1 MYRALALFMANVAC
15 IWQRKHWC
23 SLLKLTCRCHQQAG
37 SPVRSLGMGSE
48 ASQQTAATLAVAA
61 PPPLNVATLA
71 PAAGSLSG
79 TPQSAERRLSLPWQA
94 APKEMTAEGAA
105 GLSGGPGSRLTPV
118 PQGSMPPDTLQAL
131 LEEMEGLPPLEGALA
146 GPACLDW

>member
-1 MYRALALFMANVAC
+1 
-15 IWQRKHWC
+15 
-23 SLLKLTCRCHQQAG
+23 
-37 SPVRSLGMGSE
+37 MGSE

-61 PPPLNVATLA
+61 PPPLNVVALA
-71 PAAGSLSG
+71 PAAVSLSG
-79 TPQSAERRLSLPWQA
+79 TPQSAERRHALPWQA
-94 APKEMTAEGAA
+94 APKDMAAEGTA
-105 GLSGGPGSRLTPV
+105 GQPGGAGPRLTPL

>member
-1 MYRALALFMANVAC
+1 M
-15 IWQRKHWC
+15 
-23 SLLKLTCRCHQQAG
+23 
-37 SPVRSLGMGSE
+37 RSLGMGSE

-61 PPPLNVATLA
+61 PPPLNVAALA

-79 TPQSAERRLSLPWQA
+79 TPQSAERRHALPWQA
-94 APKEMTAEGAA
+94 ASKDVPAEGTAWPPGGA
-105 GLSGGPGSRLTPV
+105 GARLTPV